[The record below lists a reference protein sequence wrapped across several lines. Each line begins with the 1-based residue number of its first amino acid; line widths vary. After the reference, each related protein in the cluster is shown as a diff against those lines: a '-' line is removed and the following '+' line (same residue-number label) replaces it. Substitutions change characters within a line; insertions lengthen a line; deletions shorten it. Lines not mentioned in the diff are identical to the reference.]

1 MRAMLFCAGIG
12 SRLLPI
18 TETVP
23 KPMVDF
29 FGKPLVDYTLSQL
42 AGWGVDDLVVNLFH
56 RPETIERHLVS
67 RWRSK
72 FGLHFSRERRL
83 LGTGGGLKR
92 AERLLGDETFL
103 AANSDFV
110 LDPSIDVGQMVEMH
124 SKRAAAATLLLAQR
138 KSQKYTP
145 IQTDAEGRISLL
157 GELFGAA
164 DGERP
169 SYVFCGLHILEAV
182 VFECLCS
189 GRADTVMSA
198 YVKMLRAGLPVQGF
212 VHNGYWQELGDK
224 EDYLQSHFDVLDGK
238 SPLRRTVEMAGRYAI
253 VTQDQ
258 QADALEKLGILGI
271 KVSSGAKILHPVALG
286 ASCSIG
292 KGASVGPYAIVG
304 EGVSVGRGAQ
314 ITRSVVWRGARIA
327 PDAVVANEIVFQT

>member
-1 MRAMLFCAGIG
+1 MKAMLFCAGIG

-29 FGKPLVDYTLSQL
+29 FGQPLVDYTLSQL
-42 AGWGVDDLVVNLFH
+42 AGWGIDELVVNLFH
-56 RPETIERHLVS
+56 RSETIKRHLVS

-72 FGLHFSRERRL
+72 FSLHFSKEQEL

-110 LDPSIDVGQMVEMH
+110 LDPTMNMEQMLEMH
-124 SKRAAAATLLLAQR
+124 SDKNAAATLLLAQR

-145 IQTDAEGRISLL
+145 IQTDAEGRISMF
-157 GELFGAA
+157 GGLFGTA

-182 VFECLCS
+182 VFDYLCS
-189 GRADTVMSA
+189 GRPDTVMSA
-198 YVKMLRAGLPVQGF
+198 YVKMLRTGLLVQGF

-224 EDYLQSHFDVLDGK
+224 EGYLQAHFDVLDGT
-238 SPLRRTVEMAGRYAI
+238 SPLRRAVEMAGRYAI
-253 VTQDQ
+253 IEQHQ
-258 QADALEKLGILGI
+258 QTEALEKLDIN
-271 KVSSGAKILHPVALG
+271 VSSGAKIEPPVALG

-304 EGVSVGRGAQ
+304 EGASIGRGART
-314 ITRSVVWRGARIA
+314 TRSVVWRGAKIA
-327 PDAVVANEIVFQT
+327 PDAVLANEIVSS

>member
-1 MRAMLFCAGIG
+1 MKAMLFCAGVG

-42 AGWGVDDLVVNLFH
+42 ADWGIDEIVVNLFH
-56 RPETIERHLVS
+56 RPMTIKRHILS

-72 FGLHFSRERRL
+72 FGLHFSKEQEL

-103 AANSDFV
+103 AVNSDFV
-110 LDPSIDVGQMVEMH
+110 LDPSIDMEHVVQMH

-145 IQTDAEGRISLL
+145 IQTDAEGRISML
-157 GELFGAA
+157 GGLFGTA

-169 SYVFCGLHILEAV
+169 SYVFCGLHILEAAI
-182 VFECLCS
+182 FEYLCS
-189 GRADTVMSA
+189 GRPDTVMSA
-198 YVKMLRAGLPVQGF
+198 NVKMLRTGLLVQGF

-224 EDYLQSHFDVLDGK
+224 EGYLQAHFDVLDGS
-238 SPLRRTVEMAGRYAI
+238 SPLRRAVEMAGNYAI
-253 VTQDQ
+253 IKHNDQ
-258 QADALEKLGILGI
+258 AETMEKLGID
-271 KVSSGAKILHPVALG
+271 VSSGAKIEPPVALG

-292 KGASVGPYAIVG
+292 KGASVGPYVIVG
-304 EGVSVGRGAQ
+304 EGASVGRGAK
-314 ITRSVVWRGARIA
+314 ITRSVVWRGAKIA
-327 PDAVVANEIVFQT
+327 PDAVLANEIVPS